1 MAFLNGLKKII
12 SEEATKW
19 GDGDFT
25 IGDKASKS
33 TSPVLKLRQLV
44 TVAGTSKGMRK
55 QSGEQKLL
63 ISQQSL
69 SKTEF
74 RRRWQTF
81 FAKKGYCDSE
91 HKCFQS

>member
-12 SEEATKW
+12 SEKATKW
-19 GDGDFT
+19 VMV
-25 IGDKASKS
+25 ILLSKDKVSKS
-33 TSPVLKLRQLV
+33 TSPVLKLRQLA

-63 ISQQSL
+63 ISLQSWL
-69 SKTEF
+69 KTEF

-81 FAKKGYCDSE
+81 FVRKGYCDSE
-91 HKCFQS
+91 HKCCQS